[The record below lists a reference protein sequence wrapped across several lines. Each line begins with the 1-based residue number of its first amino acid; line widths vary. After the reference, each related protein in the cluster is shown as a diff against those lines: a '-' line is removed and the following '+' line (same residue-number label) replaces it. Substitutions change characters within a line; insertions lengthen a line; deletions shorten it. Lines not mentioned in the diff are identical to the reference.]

1 MKGCDVHLERRSQA
15 CLNKGLLKVFSL
27 DTIWLLQSYG
37 LHPGIHILQK
47 LLILEVSFAYQALDE
62 RSLIDSELHQAL
74 FRLLDC
80 FDKLVL
86 LDQCSTLDVRHE
98 AFGT

>member
-1 MKGCDVHLERRSQA
+1 MKGCDVHLERWSQTR
-15 CLNKGLLKVFSL
+15 LNKGLLKVFSL
-27 DTIWLLQSYG
+27 DTVWLLQSYG

-47 LLILEVSFAYQALDE
+47 LLVLKVSFTYQTFDE
-62 RSLIDSELHQAL
+62 RSLIDAELHQAL

-98 AFGT
+98 ALGT